1 MLCPHS
7 QDRGWLPKTLHGA
20 GCRLSEV
27 GSRME
32 PGRGEGGLD
41 KHTCGPD
48 YIPPRRSCGC
58 LTNHV
63 DPLISNLSSV
73 RVRNGHTVNSMGE
86 FMDVNVSYKQ
96 GRLLHT

>member
-1 MLCPHS
+1 
-7 QDRGWLPKTLHGA
+7 
-20 GCRLSEV
+20 
-27 GSRME
+27 ME
-32 PGRGEGGLD
+32 PGRGGGGLD

-48 YIPPRRSCGC
+48 YIPPRRSGGC

-63 DPLISNLSSV
+63 DPLISSLSSV
-73 RVRNGHTVNSMGE
+73 RERNGHAVDSTGE